1 MLLSS
6 RRRRARSSG
15 VAPAPKS
22 WSNTARGSRS
32 IGSGSVG
39 EAQLIV
45 SV

>member
-1 MLLSS
+1 MLPLSL
-6 RRRRARSSG
+6 RRAERS
-15 VAPAPKS
+15 ALLLPAPNNR
-22 WSNTARGSRS
+22 SNAARGLRI